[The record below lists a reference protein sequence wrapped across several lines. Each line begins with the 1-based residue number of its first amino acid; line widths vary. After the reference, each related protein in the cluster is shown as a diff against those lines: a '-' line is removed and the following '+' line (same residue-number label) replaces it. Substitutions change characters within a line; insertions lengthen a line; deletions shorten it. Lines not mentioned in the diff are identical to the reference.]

1 MPSFVWGL
9 IIGFVFALIGYVK
22 NHFTKRL
29 LDVDHSS
36 DADYSIVAVIA
47 AKNEESVIENT
58 VRNLLDNSP
67 RTFRVIVVDDKSTD
81 STYEIL
87 NKLTKEYPNL
97 TVVRNTG
104 APGKSEALN
113 VALDLVEEDIV
124 LFLDADAR
132 VDWDFVKEY
141 SKLFR
146 SPKINVVFTDF
157 ESYNQSRTLAVIL
170 QDLYFSFIKAFVYS
184 GLFSPTIFMNSG
196 VFIRRKIFDVVG
208 KFDPQT
214 LVDDFDLALRLWK
227 RKLKVKFV
235 RGKRCK
241 IQYAFRLRDLFKQ
254 HCRWYIGG
262 IKKIFEQFSEGYY
275 LGVIALVAIG
285 AFVLFPMLMLVLA
298 YLLKADYLLSTV
310 MPLFWGILYSSSL
323 FSYLFHDGHRPKE
336 ILINTIIGVPVMY
349 AFFQIAILVS
359 FVRSFE
365 KKATWYKVK
374 REKI

>member
-22 NHFTKRL
+22 NHFTKKL
-29 LDVDHSS
+29 LDVDHSG
-36 DADYSIVAVIA
+36 AVDYSVVAVIA

-67 RTFRVIVVDDKSTD
+67 QTFRVIVVDDKSTD

-87 NKLTKEYPNL
+87 SKLTKEYPNL
-97 TVVRNTG
+97 TVVQNTS

-196 VFIRRKIFDVVG
+196 LFIRRKIFDVVG

-241 IQYAFRLRDLFKQ
+241 IQYAFRLRDLFMQ
-254 HCRWYIGG
+254 HCRWYVGG

-275 LGVIALVAIG
+275 LGIIALVAIG
-285 AFVLFPMLMLVLA
+285 AFVLFPILMLILA
-298 YLLKADYLLSTV
+298 YLLKTDYPLSTV
-310 MPLFWGILYSSSL
+310 MPLFWGILYSSCL
-323 FSYLFHDGHRPKE
+323 FSYLFHDGHRPRE

-359 FVRSFE
+359 FVSAFKRE
-365 KKATWYKVK
+365 TKWHKVK